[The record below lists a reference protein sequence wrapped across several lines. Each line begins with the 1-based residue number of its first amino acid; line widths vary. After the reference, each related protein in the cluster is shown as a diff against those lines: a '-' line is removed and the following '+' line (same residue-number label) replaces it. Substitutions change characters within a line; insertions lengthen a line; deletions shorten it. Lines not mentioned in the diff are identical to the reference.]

1 MPDSTNKPP
10 DAVILPLLTD
20 VGLKALTWSWTTRQV
35 TLVNKLS
42 RLPHDGSTLGHWGA
56 VFAVDNLRHDTAGVA
71 MLLDV
76 VDELDRCPT
85 FEELLEMV
93 QRLRA
98 MKQEVGDAVWY
109 RGRQPTKKF
118 GFRRGK

>member
-1 MPDSTNKPP
+1 MPDSINKPP

-20 VGLKALTWSWTTRQV
+20 VGLKVLTQSWTHRQA
-35 TLVNKLS
+35 TLARKLS
-42 RLPHDGSTLGHWGA
+42 RLPHNGTTLGHWGII
-56 VFAVDNLRHDTAGVA
+56 FAIDNLRHDRAAVA
-71 MLLDV
+71 ALLEV
-76 VDELDRCPT
+76 VDELERRPT
-85 FEELLEMV
+85 FEELLAMV

-109 RGRQPTKKF
+109 RGRQPTKQF